1 MKILLLG
8 DASNYNV
15 ALGEG
20 LKALGH
26 AVTIASDGSR
36 WMKTR
41 RDIDLS
47 RRNGKIGGAL
57 LYLRIRAMLDS
68 RLAGYDVVQLSS
80 PGFVKLRPK
89 RLAKIFKH
97 LKQKNGR
104 IFLTA
109 LGTDNAYVRNLTG
122 DNPALAYSE
131 WNKGDK
137 ITAWSV
143 SPASKADEWLAD
155 NLAHY
160 TDMVYEN
167 VDGVVSALYE
177 YHRVVEAEFPGIPLH
192 YGGIPIVTSA
202 LPQIKHDF
210 EAPLNILYAAHRGR
224 EGEKGADRLLSILQS
239 LAVDMPHRIKLV
251 MPENMPYDRFVNV
264 LGNSHVVSD
273 QLYSY
278 TPATTALLAMA
289 MGTVPISGGEE
300 EYYDFIGERELR
312 PIFNPDPA
320 DDAGTMHR
328 LAALISDPE
337 QLKKM
342 SDQGRRF
349 VLRHNDAPIVAARF
363 LEAWS

>member
-26 AVTIASDGSR
+26 SVTIASDGSK

-47 RRNGKIGGAL
+47 RRNGKLGGAL
-57 LYLRIRAMLDS
+57 LYIRIKAMLDS
-68 RLAGYDVVQLSS
+68 RLSGYDVVQLSS
-80 PGFVKLRPK
+80 PGFVRLRPK
-89 RLAKIFKH
+89 LLAKIFKH
-97 LKQKNGR
+97 LKQKNGK

-122 DNPALAYSE
+122 EKPALAYSE
-131 WNKGDK
+131 WNNGDK
-137 ITAWSV
+137 ITYWAV
-143 SPASKADEWLAD
+143 SPESKSSEWLAD
-155 NLAHY
+155 DLEHY

-177 YHRVVEAEFPGIPLH
+177 YHRVVQAEFPDIPLH

-202 LPQIKHDF
+202 LPEVKHDF
-210 EAPLNILYAAHRGR
+210 DAPLNILYAAHRGR

-239 LAVDMPHRIKLV
+239 LAVDMPQRIKLV

-300 EYYDFIGERELR
+300 EYYDFIGEHQLR
-312 PIFNPDPA
+312 PIFNPTPDNDQA
-320 DDAGTMHR
+320 TMRR

-342 SDQGRRF
+342 SDQGRQF